1 MTIQW
6 SKIAEARRYQKGKLP
21 PLRKIPFVTDG
32 LQLMSSAI
40 KEGGTVLDI
49 GAHDRALERK
59 LTEAGHKV
67 IYKSMDIDKSH
78 PHDYYSL
85 DEIGETFDLV
95 VCLEVIEHMDLESGC
110 KMLERIFQ
118 LLKPCGRLI
127 ISTPNIAHPTVFWTD
142 PTHVT
147 PYNYKELA
155 GFLMSLG
162 FKDIR
167 LFRITSSGDLRR
179 KSFRKIVRRLL
190 CRYLELD
197 FAKGIGIVCRKG

>member
-1 MTIQW
+1 MGIEW
-6 SKIAEARRYQKGKLP
+6 NKISEAREYQKGKLP
-21 PLRKIPFVTDG
+21 PIWKIPFVTDD
-32 LQLMSSAI
+32 LQLILSAI
-40 KEGGTVLDI
+40 EDGETILDI

-59 LTEAGHKV
+59 LVEARRKI
-67 IYKSMDIDKSH
+67 IYKSMDVDKSH

-85 DEIGETFDLV
+85 DEVKETFDV
-95 VCLEVIEHMDLESGC
+95 VICLEVIEHMDFESGH

-118 LLKPCGRLI
+118 ILKPCGRLI

-142 PTHVT
+142 PTHIT

-155 GFLMSLG
+155 GILMSLG

-167 LFRITSSGDLRR
+167 LFRLTSWGDLHR
-179 KSFRKIVRRLL
+179 KSFRKMLRRRL

-197 FAKGIGIVCRKG
+197 FAKRIGVLCQK